1 MAWYKSK
8 EFLVENLAQ
17 QFDVI
22 HGPGTMTDW
31 SGIYRCTEC
40 GHEAVSVYGQ
50 PLPSSDH
57 HPHSNRAA
65 IRWRLHIASTHG

>member
-1 MAWYKSK
+1 MAWFKSK
-8 EFLVENLAQ
+8 EFLVKNLAQ

-40 GHEAVSVYGQ
+40 GHEAVSVYGK

-57 HPHSNRAA
+57 HQHSNRAA
-65 IRWRLHIASTHG
+65 IRWRLQVASTHG